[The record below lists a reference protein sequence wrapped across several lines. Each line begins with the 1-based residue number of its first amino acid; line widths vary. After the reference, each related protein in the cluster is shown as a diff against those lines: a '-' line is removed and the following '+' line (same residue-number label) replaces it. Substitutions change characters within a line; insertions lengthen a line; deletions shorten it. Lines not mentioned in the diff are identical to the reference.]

1 MKLPTDPPEPEQIDA
16 GSADPTPAVAGAP
29 ADGADAFD
37 LTTSAPAMALAEL
50 RRLLAAWRRHE
61 PGARL
66 GEDPEELHQLRVTA
80 RRIDATLGL
89 FRRQLP
95 AALVRARKPT
105 KAILRSLGAARD
117 LDVQLSELARYC
129 AHLPEEERAAAE
141 PLRALLERDRS
152 RARSRMVRSL
162 DAEPTRHWLETLTQA
177 TNAERGA
184 GNGADPAMVVMPER
198 VRRRFRKLRKSVRK
212 LRPKSSME
220 DYHLVRRRAKQLRY
234 ATECGAVMFGKP
246 ANDMLKALRRLQ
258 DKLGAHQD
266 ACMAQNRLAAI
277 AADPPS
283 DLPPTTL
290 FLMGRLAEHYAQ
302 VTGETRRTLARSWR
316 KVRGRRWKALRARLG
331 ALHDSA
337 ETASDTLAAAPPAV
351 SVDLTPSEATFAG
364 QPPEPET
371 RPLKH

>member
-1 MKLPTDPPEPEQIDA
+1 MKLPANPPELEPVDA
-16 GSADPTPAVAGAP
+16 GTTELTPVVAA
-29 ADGADAFD
+29 ALAEGADAFD
-37 LTTSAPAMALAEL
+37 LTTSARAMAFTEL

-89 FRRQLP
+89 FKRQLP
-95 AALVRARKPT
+95 GALIRARKAT

-117 LDVQLSELARYC
+117 LDVQLSELTHYC
-129 AHLPEEERAAAE
+129 AHRPEEERAAAE
-141 PLRALLERDRS
+141 PLRLLLERERAK
-152 RARSRMVRSL
+152 ARSRMVRGL
-162 DAEPTRHWLETLTQA
+162 DAEPTRRWLETLAQA
-177 TNAERGA
+177 TNAEHGGA
-184 GNGADPAMVVMPER
+184 NGADRAMVVMPER

-234 ATECGAVMFGKP
+234 ATECGAVMFGRP
-246 ANDMLKALRRLQ
+246 ADDMLKALRRMQ

-266 ACMAQNRLAAI
+266 ACMAQSRLATI
-277 AADPPS
+277 AADPAS
-283 DLPPTTL
+283 ALPPTTL
-290 FLMGRLAEHYAQ
+290 FLMGRLAEHYGQ
-302 VTGETRRTLARSWR
+302 VTGETRSTLARSWR
-316 KVRGRRWKALRARLG
+316 KVRGKRWKALRARLG

-337 ETASDTLAAAPPAV
+337 ETAGDAQLSTLPAAAA
-351 SVDLTPSEATFAG
+351 DLTPSEPAFAG